1 MAASLTK
8 CKARRGS
15 TRSGGPPDQERIK
28 SQVPKRKCS
37 GSKSQTPTW
46 LPEILSANAWRICR
60 SRLLGIGWQRA
71 LFFEGPLGLNK
82 LRRVGGIKCVE
93 FFLQAVIGDDPFD
106 AALADAKR
114 LLTEFLSDDLRGRLR
129 IQEAAADDQTD
140 DLMSA
145 PVIGLGPWA
154 TEEQTLSAFFIK
166 SVEDLVVTL
175 AGQSIFLSG
184 FGRAEAFA
192 LALDEHGQA
201 ATDLIVVR
209 NEERAAG
216 AREAEL
222 LFGQHDVHGRNLR
235 QRELCVKLHMAE

>member
-106 AALADAKR
+106 AALADGVI
-114 LLTEFLSDDLRGRLR
+114 LLADFLSDNLGGG
-129 IQEAAADDQTD
+129 IWIEEATADDQTD
-140 DLMSA
+140 NLVGA
-145 PVIGLGPWA
+145 AVIG
-154 TEEQTLSAFFIK
+154 
-166 SVEDLVVTL
+166 
-175 AGQSIFLSG
+175 
-184 FGRAEAFA
+184 FGSWV
-192 LALDEHGQA
+192 LQ
-201 ATDLIVVR
+201 
-209 NEERAAG
+209 
-216 AREAEL
+216 
-222 LFGQHDVHGRNLR
+222 
-235 QRELCVKLHMAE
+235 